1 MSDLTLHP
9 VEMQEYKTK
18 LALSHRRVTE
28 EDLHLFKEKLESCFN
43 AIKHE
48 YCFDAKSR
56 RPVKS
61 CNCLKNLLEDA
72 SNRKLL
78 AQVVCSHWNLSYY
91 TRKILV
97 GKKIKHMVEFQ
108 TQKQKKKV
116 SQKEKNIKTKTVYLK
131 GQLFVLNLGSEKI
144 KTSHNVVSL
153 CRHS

>member
-1 MSDLTLHP
+1 MGDLTLHP

-18 LALSHRRVTE
+18 LALGHRRVTE
-28 EDLHLFKEKLESCFN
+28 EDLHLFKEKLEGCFD

-48 YCFDAKSR
+48 YYFDAKSR

-61 CNCLKNLLEDA
+61 CNCLKNLLENA

-97 GKKIKHMVEFQ
+97 EKKLSIWWNFKL
-108 TQKQKKKV
+108 KKE
-116 SQKEKNIKTKTVYLK
+116 S
-131 GQLFVLNLGSEKI
+131 
-144 KTSHNVVSL
+144 
-153 CRHS
+153 